1 MKKLAGGGFL
11 FFEEKGRVY
20 DVLVT
25 ESGAAV
31 LFRALVAAVERAPS
45 KTGKSPRL
53 PIVADNQQ
61 NLNCQ

>member
-1 MKKLAGGGFL
+1 VKKLAGGRIS

-20 DVLVT
+20 GDLVT

-31 LFRALVAAVERAPS
+31 LFRAFVAAVERVPS

-53 PIVADNQQ
+53 PIVADSQQ